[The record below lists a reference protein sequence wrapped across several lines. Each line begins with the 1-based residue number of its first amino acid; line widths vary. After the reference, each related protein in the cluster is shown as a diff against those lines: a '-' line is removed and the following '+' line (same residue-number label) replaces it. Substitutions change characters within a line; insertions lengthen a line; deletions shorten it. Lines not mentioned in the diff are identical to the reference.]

1 MRRVFAILCMLLCA
15 TSLSAQSAHTYLDEL
30 ERSLGGRYAFTIAV
44 QVGDAED
51 MLYGRVMVDGD
62 SYYMSLEGMEVYSD
76 GELRYEINN
85 ERKEIV
91 EDRVNLL
98 SEDILTNPTRVF
110 AYFDKEFEVRGITHQ
125 GSLTTIDLA
134 PRNPD
139 LMGDYSVSLTV
150 ERTERGVEPRHLYYD
165 YDGYVVDL
173 ALEVLHQSDAEFRHW
188 KEHKME
194 YRAYDMIS
202 FL

>member
-1 MRRVFAILCMLLCA
+1 MRRYILTLTLLVLSYA
-15 TSLSAQSAHTYLDEL
+15 ASAQQSEASELLHRLDATLGQRYMVSAHYE
-30 ERSLGGRYAFTIAV
+30 
-44 QVGDAED
+44 QED
-51 MLYGRVMVDGD
+51 IPCYYMVDGD
-62 SYYMSLEGMEVYSD
+62 SYYISLGIMEVYSD

>member
-1 MRRVFAILCMLLCA
+1 MRRYILTLTLLVLSYA
-15 TSLSAQSAHTYLDEL
+15 ASAQQSEASELLHRLDATLGQRYMVSAYYE
-30 ERSLGGRYAFTIAV
+30 
-44 QVGDAED
+44 QED
-51 MLYGRVMVDGD
+51 IPCYYMVDGD
-62 SYYMSLEGMEVYSD
+62 SYYISLGIMEVYSD